1 MDSSCLVMTPCGFG
15 LLCKLVGEA
24 VEFADVAVGTEGSV
38 DMPGEAV
45 VVDPLD
51 PAAPVG
57 PAGAG
62 TGTVTTAGGLTTVG
76 LSHALNA
83 SAISTAENT
92 VEYFMRIPFECV
104 TKTACVDESGATL
117 GSCWKLPHIG
127 GRFRCLAH
135 ITRLSRR
142 LAQPMKSGQSAG
154 TCFADTRGRTFLRAA
169 TEQVFSYSRFV
180 S

>member
-1 MDSSCLVMTPCGFG
+1 MAMDSSCLVMTPCGFAF
-15 LLCKLVGEA
+15 LCKLVGEA
-24 VEFADVAVGTEGSV
+24 VEYAGVAAGTEGSV

-62 TGTVTTAGGLTTVG
+62 TGTVTAAGGLTTVC

-92 VEYFMRIPFECV
+92 VEYFMRIPSDCV
-104 TKTACVDESGATL
+104 TKTACVDEFGAT
-117 GSCWKLPHIG
+117 
-127 GRFRCLAH
+127 
-135 ITRLSRR
+135 
-142 LAQPMKSGQSAG
+142 
-154 TCFADTRGRTFLRAA
+154 
-169 TEQVFSYSRFV
+169 
-180 S
+180 